1 MKNIISKKTFLFLS
15 LMACSTASYAV
26 SFDCSKSNAS
36 YEKIICS
43 DNVLSRMDD
52 ALSNNYRAV
61 MNSNRPQK
69 IKDLLKQDQ
78 ISWLNK
84 RNACSEYYCIRSLY
98 EWRVDEIC
106 ERYGSSTEKLNCISS
121 QDISRQINEERE
133 LAKQEDQKSRV
144 PVSEVFQQLVNKYS
158 DEVMKLGFSKAQLSS
173 SIYISFSSN
182 YVRYCTLQ
190 EYLSLMFDTPGL
202 KSIGRIDNGNY
213 FGFRIKIAGS
223 PATGFTF
230 KAEDDELYLNG
241 LVTGDDVVEV
251 VTKGQANQ
259 LSNTFYVY
267 AVQTLYRNNAKL
279 Q

>member
-1 MKNIISKKTFLFLS
+1 MKNIINKKTFLFLS
-15 LMACSTASYAV
+15 LMACSTASYAA

-158 DEVMKLGFSKAQLSS
+158 DEVMRLGFSKAQLSS

-202 KSIGRIDNGNY
+202 KSIGRIDNGDY
-213 FGFRIKIAGS
+213 FGFRIKFAGS
-223 PATGFTF
+223 PSTGFTF
-230 KAEDDELYLNG
+230 KVEDDELYLNG
-241 LVTGDDVVEV
+241 LVTGDNVVEV